1 MIALLYFFIALI
13 CTFAGAITGMGG
25 GVVIKPVLDLLGDFD
40 SASIGALSSITVL
53 AMSLTTFARQVGKKR
68 NTSIVKLLAL
78 GISSAGGGVLGQYLF
93 ELMTKGASNAATI
106 KIIQNSILLFL
117 IVCIFFYMLFREKI
131 KPLRLQNIAFYLLV
145 GVILGVL
152 SSFLGIGG
160 GPLNVAILMLLF
172 AMEIKEATFA
182 SIVTIMFAQIAKVVT
197 ILASGGFGG
206 YDLSMLPYM
215 VVAGVLGGL
224 IGSIVGKK
232 ISSKITAVAFNA
244 MQLAVMVICIV
255 NIATSAVALKA

>member
-1 MIALLYFFIALI
+1 MLALLYFFIALI

-40 SASIGALSSITVL
+40 SSSIGALSSITVL

-78 GISSAGGGVLGQYLF
+78 GISSAGGGVLGQYIF
-93 ELMTKGASNAATI
+93 DIMIKNSANGHTV

-131 KPLRLQNIAFYLLV
+131 KPLHLQNICFYLLV
-145 GVILGVL
+145 GLLLGVI

-160 GPLNVAILMLLF
+160 GPMNVAILMLLF

-206 YDLSMLPYM
+206 YDLTMLPYM
-215 VVAGVLGGL
+215 CVAGVLGGL
-224 IGSIVGKK
+224 IGSFVGKK
-232 ISSKITAVAFNA
+232 ISNKVTAVAFNL

-255 NIATSAVALKA
+255 NIVTNGVALKA

>member
-40 SASIGALSSITVL
+40 TASIGALSSITVL

-68 NTSIVKLLAL
+68 QTSIAKLVVL

-93 ELMTKGASNAATI
+93 DIMTKGATNGHTI

-131 KPLRLQNIAFYLLV
+131 KPLHLKNYVFYILV
-145 GVILGVL
+145 GLLLGVL

-197 ILASGGFGG
+197 ILVGGGFGG

-224 IGSIVGKK
+224 IGSFVGKK
-232 ISSKITAVAFNA
+232 ISGKVTAVAFNL
-244 MQLAVMVICIV
+244 MQIAVMIICVI
-255 NIATSAVALKA
+255 NIITNSVALNS

>member
-25 GVVIKPVLDLLGDFD
+25 GVVIKPVLDLMGHFD
-40 SASIGALSSITVL
+40 SPSIGALSSITVL
-53 AMSLTTFARQVGKKR
+53 AMSMTTFARQVGKKR
-68 NTSIVKLLAL
+68 NTSIVKLIAL
-78 GISSAGGGVLGQYLF
+78 GISSAGGGVLGQYIF
-93 ELMTKGASNAATI
+93 ELLTKGAANGQTI

-117 IVCIFFYMLFREKI
+117 IVCIFFYMLFKDKI
-131 KPLRLQNIAFYLLV
+131 KPLHLKNIAFYILV
-145 GVILGVL
+145 GLLLGII

-160 GPLNVAILMLLF
+160 GPMNVAILMLLF

-182 SIVTIMFAQIAKVVT
+182 SIVTILFAQIAKVIT

-224 IGSIVGKK
+224 IGSFVGKK
-232 ISSKITAVAFNA
+232 ISSKFTVVAFNL
-244 MQLAVMVICIV
+244 MQIAVMVICVV
-255 NIATSAVALKA
+255 NIVTNCVALKA

>member
-1 MIALLYFFIALI
+1 MLALLYFFIALI

-68 NTSIVKLLAL
+68 QTSIVKLIVL
-78 GISSAGGGVLGQYLF
+78 GISSAGGGVLGQYIF
-93 ELMTKGASNAATI
+93 DLMIKGSVNGHTV
-106 KIIQNSILLFL
+106 KVIQNSILLFL

-131 KPLRLQNIAFYLLV
+131 KQLHLKNTVFYILV
-145 GVILGVL
+145 GLVLGVL

-160 GPLNVAILMLLF
+160 GPMNVAILMLLF

-215 VVAGVLGGL
+215 VIAGVLGGL
-224 IGSIVGKK
+224 IGSFVGKK
-232 ISSKITAVAFNA
+232 ISTKFTVVAFNL
-244 MQLAVMVICIV
+244 MQLAVMVICVV
-255 NIATSAVALKA
+255 NIVTNSIALKA

>member
-53 AMSLTTFARQVGKKR
+53 AMSLTTFARQAGKKR
-68 NTSIVKLLAL
+68 NTSIVKLLVL

-93 ELMTKGASNAATI
+93 EIMTKGATNAATV

-131 KPLRLQNIAFYLLV
+131 KPLHLHNVVFYILV
-145 GVILGVL
+145 GLLLGIL

-197 ILASGGFGG
+197 IFASGGFGG

-215 VVAGVLGGL
+215 VVAGVLGGF

-232 ISSKITAVAFNA
+232 ISGKITAVAFNI
-244 MQLAVMVICIV
+244 MQIAVMIICII
-255 NIATSAVALKA
+255 NIATSSVALKA

>member
-1 MIALLYFFIALI
+1 MIAVLYFFIALI

-25 GVVIKPVLDLLGDFD
+25 GVVIKPVLDMMGDFD

-53 AMSLTTFARQVGKKR
+53 AMSVTTFIRQAGKKR
-68 NTSIVKLLAL
+68 QTSIVKLLVL
-78 GISSAGGGVLGQYLF
+78 GISSAGGGALGQYIF
-93 ELMTKGASNAATI
+93 EIMTQGASNAHTI

-117 IVCIFFYMLFREKI
+117 IVCIFFYMLFRAKI
-131 KPLRLQNIAFYLLV
+131 KPLHLNNIAFYILV
-145 GVILGVL
+145 GLVLGIL

-160 GPLNVAILMLLF
+160 GPMNVAILMLLF
-172 AMEIKEATFA
+172 GMEIKEATFA

-197 ILASGGFGG
+197 ILIGGGFGS

-215 VVAGVLGGL
+215 VIAGVVGGL
-224 IGSIVGKK
+224 MGSIVGKK
-232 ISSKITAVAFNA
+232 ISGKITAVAFNI

-255 NIATSAVALKA
+255 NIATASMAFKI

>member
-25 GVVIKPVLDLLGDFD
+25 GVVIKPVLDMMGDFD

-68 NTSIVKLLAL
+68 NTSILKLLAL

-93 ELMTKGASNAATI
+93 ELMTKGASNAATV

-131 KPLRLQNIAFYLLV
+131 KPLHLQNIAFYLLV

-215 VVAGVLGGL
+215 AVAGVIGGL

-232 ISSKITAVAFNA
+232 ISGKITAVAFNL
-244 MQLAVMVICIV
+244 MQLAVMVICIG

>member
-93 ELMTKGASNAATI
+93 EIMTKGATNPQTV

-131 KPLRLQNIAFYLLV
+131 KPLHLQNIVFYILV
-145 GVILGVL
+145 GILLGVL

-232 ISSKITAVAFNA
+232 ISSKITAVAFNV
-244 MQLAVMVICIV
+244 MQLAVMVICII
-255 NIATSAVALKA
+255 NIVTSSVALKA

>member
-1 MIALLYFFIALI
+1 MIAFLYFFIALI

-25 GVVIKPVLDLLGDFD
+25 GVVIKPVLDLMGDFD

-53 AMSLTTFARQVGKKR
+53 AMSLTTFARQVRKKR
-68 NTSIVKLLAL
+68 QTSIAKLLIL

-93 ELMTKGASNAATI
+93 EIMTKEANNAHTI

-131 KPLRLQNIAFYLLV
+131 KPLHLNNFAFYIIV
-145 GVILGVL
+145 GVILGIL

-172 AMEIKEATFA
+172 GMEIKEATFA

-197 ILASGGFGG
+197 ILIGGGFGT

-215 VVAGVLGGL
+215 VIAGVLGGL

-232 ISSKITAVAFNA
+232 ISSKITAVAFNL
-244 MQLAVMVICIV
+244 MQIAVMIICVI
-255 NIATSAVALKA
+255 NIASSIVALKI

>member
-1 MIALLYFFIALI
+1 MIAFLYFFIALI

-68 NTSIVKLLAL
+68 QTSIVKLIVL
-78 GISSAGGGVLGQYLF
+78 GVSSAGGGVLGQYIF
-93 ELMTKGASNAATI
+93 DLMLKGSTNAHTV

-117 IVCIFFYMLFREKI
+117 IVCIFFYMIFRDKI
-131 KPLRLQNIAFYLLV
+131 KPLHLQNIVFYILV
-145 GVILGVL
+145 GLVLGVI

-160 GPLNVAILMLLF
+160 GPMNVAILMLLF

-206 YDLSMLPYM
+206 YNLSMLPFM
-215 VVAGVLGGL
+215 VIAGVLGGL
-224 IGSIVGKK
+224 IGSFVGKK
-232 ISSKITAVAFNA
+232 ISNKFTAVAFNL
-244 MQLAVMVICIV
+244 MQIAVMIICVI
-255 NIATSAVALKA
+255 NIATNSVALYT

>member
-25 GVVIKPVLDLLGDFD
+25 GVVIKPVLDLMGDFD

-53 AMSLTTFARQVGKKR
+53 AMSLTTFIRQVGKKR
-68 NTSIVKLLAL
+68 STSILKLLIL
-78 GISSAGGGVLGQYLF
+78 GISSAGGGVLGQYIF
-93 ELMTKGASNAATI
+93 DMMTKGALNAHVI

-131 KPLRLQNIAFYLLV
+131 KPLHLKNTVFYILTGLL
-145 GVILGVL
+145 LGVL

-172 AMEIKEATFA
+172 GMEIKEATFA
-182 SIVTIMFAQIAKVVT
+182 SIVTIMFAQVAKIAT
-197 ILASGGFGG
+197 ILIGGGFGG

-215 VVAGVLGGL
+215 VIAGVFGGL

-232 ISSKITAVAFNA
+232 ISGKITAVAFNI
-244 MQLAVMVICIV
+244 MQLAVMVICVV
-255 NIATSAVALKA
+255 NIITNSVALNA

>member
-1 MIALLYFFIALI
+1 
-13 CTFAGAITGMGG
+13 
-25 GVVIKPVLDLLGDFD
+25 
-40 SASIGALSSITVL
+40 
-53 AMSLTTFARQVGKKR
+53 
-68 NTSIVKLLAL
+68 
-78 GISSAGGGVLGQYLF
+78 
-93 ELMTKGASNAATI
+93 
-106 KIIQNSILLFL
+106 
-117 IVCIFFYMLFREKI
+117 MLFREKI
-131 KPLRLQNIAFYLLV
+131 KPLHLQNYVFYILV
-145 GVILGVL
+145 GLLLGVL

-224 IGSIVGKK
+224 IGSFVGKK
-232 ISSKITAVAFNA
+232 ISGKFTAVAFNI
-244 MQLAVMVICIV
+244 MQIAVMIICVI
-255 NIATSAVALKA
+255 NIITNSIALD